1 MPNHQNK
8 QDELTP
14 IDKARA
20 LRKDVAIVLLIIA
33 SIVLISFV
41 IGRSM
46 EINELKS
53 DIKDKKEQKVAITKH
68 NDKVEAK
75 RNEQLKDIN
84 LEDVSNEADTFNE
97 LFFDW
102 DSWSKYD
109 KNMKTLREKFPK
121 VDEGKVTDISG
132 KVVGHGRS
140 PISTYEAS
148 YLTTTKEHEIMQFVE
163 QNKEGV
169 SDQSNSLWYI
179 ISEYKDGQY
188 DIKYMKRYEEYNVT

>member
-1 MPNHQNK
+1 
-8 QDELTP
+8 
-14 IDKARA
+14 
-20 LRKDVAIVLLIIA
+20 IA

-75 RNEQLKDIN
+75 QNEQLKDIN

-102 DSWSKYD
+102 DSWAKYD
-109 KNMKTLREKFPK
+109 KNMKTLREKLDRK
-121 VDEGKVTDISG
+121 STRLNSSHVSISYAVFCL
-132 KVVGHGRS
+132 K
-140 PISTYEAS
+140 
-148 YLTTTKEHEIMQFVE
+148 K
-163 QNKEGV
+163 
-169 SDQSNSLWYI
+169 
-179 ISEYKDGQY
+179 
-188 DIKYMKRYEEYNVT
+188 KR

>member
-8 QDELTP
+8 QDEPTP

-20 LRKDVAIVLLIIA
+20 LRKDVAIVLLVIA

-75 RNEQLKDIN
+75 QNEQLKDIN